1 MTAIEVPKPS
11 GGTRLLAIPEVTD
24 RIVERAALEV
34 IDPYVDPV
42 LLPWSF
48 AYRKGLGV
56 KDAVHAL
63 ATARDETGQA
73 WVVRA
78 DIEDCFEDIPRW
90 PVLTRLRELLPDP
103 DLCHLVQRLVNRTA
117 TGPAAKRARTGKG
130 LYQGSALSPVLTNL
144 YLDTFDRAL
153 LAAGHTVLRYADDL
167 AIPVASRSQGE
178 HILRLA
184 ADTLRGL
191 GLRLN
196 DAKCRIVSFDEG
208 VEFLGRTLGPRD
220 GLRGD
225 ELAHPFEGTVYVTE
239 PGSLLRTRGDRLRVT
254 KGDQT
259 LLSVS
264 LKRVRQVVCAG
275 RVGMST
281 PFLHRA
287 LEHDVDVV
295 LLDDLGRLTGPAG
308 NHVERRATQHR
319 TAEKT
324 SRSLYLARAFVTG
337 KITNMCT
344 GLLRAAR
351 RSPAID
357 VTTAAARMITARTSA
372 TTAATHLELMGCEGA
387 ASREYFTCF
396 GLILGE
402 TWGFTHRQRR
412 PPPDPVNALLSF
424 GYTILTHEAVA
435 ACEIAGLDPQ
445 VGFLHG
451 MYRGRPSLALDLI
464 EEFRPVIVDS
474 LVVRLLAT
482 GQLSPGD
489 FTVDETG
496 GKGCRMNDAAR
507 KTFLAAY
514 ERRMLTLAHHPW
526 AGRKTS
532 YRAALT
538 LQARLL
544 AAVLDGREDTYTPLS
559 WR

>member
-1 MTAIEVPKPS
+1 M
-11 GGTRLLAIPEVTD
+11 
-24 RIVERAALEV
+24 
-34 IDPYVDPV
+34 
-42 LLPWSF
+42 
-48 AYRKGLGV
+48 
-56 KDAVHAL
+56 
-63 ATARDETGQA
+63 
-73 WVVRA
+73 
-78 DIEDCFEDIPRW
+78 
-90 PVLTRLRELLPDP
+90 
-103 DLCHLVQRLVNRTA
+103 
-117 TGPAAKRARTGKG
+117 
-130 LYQGSALSPVLTNL
+130 
-144 YLDTFDRAL
+144 
-153 LAAGHTVLRYADDL
+153 
-167 AIPVASRSQGE
+167 
-178 HILRLA
+178 
-184 ADTLRGL
+184 
-191 GLRLN
+191 
-196 DAKCRIVSFDEG
+196 
-208 VEFLGRTLGPRD
+208 
-220 GLRGD
+220 
-225 ELAHPFEGTVYVTE
+225 TE

-287 LEHDVDVV
+287 LEHGVDVV
-295 LLDDLGRLTGPAG
+295 LLDDLGRYLGRLTGPAG

-324 SRSLYLARAFVTG
+324 SRSLDLARAFVTG
-337 KITNMCT
+337 KITNMRT

-372 TTAATHLELMGCEGA
+372 TTAAAHLELMGCEGA

-424 GYTILTHEAVA
+424 GYTILTHDAVA
-435 ACEIAGLDPQ
+435 ACEIAGLDPHD
-445 VGFLHG
+445 FLYG
-451 MYRGRPSLALDLI
+451 MYRGRPSLALDLV

-489 FTVDETG
+489 FIVDETG

-507 KTFLAAY
+507 RTFLAAY
-514 ERRMLTLAHHPW
+514 ERRMLTLARHPW
-526 AGRKTS
+526 AGRTTS
-532 YRAALT
+532 YRVALT

-544 AAVLDGREDTYTPLS
+544 AAVLDGREDTYTPLP